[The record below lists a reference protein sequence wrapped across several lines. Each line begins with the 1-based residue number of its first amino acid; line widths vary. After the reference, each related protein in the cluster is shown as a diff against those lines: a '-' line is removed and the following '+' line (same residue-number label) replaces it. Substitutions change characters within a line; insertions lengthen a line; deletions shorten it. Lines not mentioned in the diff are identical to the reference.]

1 MHHFIFCTVIP
12 AADLCIL
19 QHMSNFLTLSKS
31 ALLKVVNPPFTGS
44 VSEHPAIGEVFE
56 SISSSFSDNFV
67 EEVFFEDKCHEKIML
82 GAFSYRGANIDI
94 GFDVCSCSDSDYAGA
109 GSYSDAADEW

>member
-56 SISSSFSDNFV
+56 SISSSFSDNFIFKKSFSRINV
-67 EEVFFEDKCHEKIML
+67 MKRLCWVLFLTEVLILILVLMIVL
-82 GAFSYRGANIDI
+82 VLILTRPLQL
-94 GFDVCSCSDSDYAGA
+94 
-109 GSYSDAADEW
+109 AACPH